1 MPPTPSS
8 FRAFEKAAPC
18 SLALPERPRPGAAT
32 YKYLLRGKGCT
43 LGVLFEDSAKVYFEW
58 LTEDGQPVGYGREIR
73 YKARPKRVFARLIAA
88 GVWQPEP
95 CSGHG
100 AAQRSAA
107 GRGVAA

>member
-1 MPPTPSS
+1 MPPAPSS

-43 LGVLFEDSAKVYFEW
+43 LGVLFEDSTHVYFEW
-58 LTEDGQPVGYGREIR
+58 LTEEGRPVAYGREVR
-73 YKARPKRVFARLIAA
+73 YKARPKRVFARLMAA

-95 CSGHG
+95 CSGSHSE
-100 AAQRSAA
+100 R
-107 GRGVAA
+107 RVAA